1 VAGEWAF
8 TRNVARSR
16 NWHFVTE
23 AAGAAAHLWPCLKKK
38 KLDEEGGGGMDESID
53 GA

>member
-1 VAGEWAF
+1 MAF

-23 AAGAAAHLWPCLKKK
+23 AAAAAHLWPFLKKK
-38 KLDEEGGGGMDESID
+38 KKLEEEGGVDESID